1 MCYALCTMNVIC
13 QAWHSL
19 VVGHTEPLKQ
29 MLVLFE
35 PQIQMKPEGRVKSR
49 VI

>member
-1 MCYALCTMNVIC
+1 MHYVLWMSYVMPDT
-13 QAWHSL
+13 HSL